1 MGDCFPKIMVNI
13 LPYFA
18 LSGQDAQVAQ
28 QREKAHRVYDL
39 LKDASYLGKQVKTAG
54 QHMPTAPSGD

>member
-1 MGDCFPKIMVNI
+1 MVNI

-18 LSGQDAQVAQ
+18 PGQDAQVAQ

-39 LKDASYLGKQVKTAG
+39 LKDDNCLGKQVNDDFMTLAHIEIRG
-54 QHMPTAPSGD
+54 